1 MIEWQNK
8 MIALA
13 KRPTHERAKLFAEI
27 EAEVEH
33 EKTSGSGPSTPTLAI
48 LLMPA
53 YSSVLVAN
61 SRYEAELGAM
71 ILLVAAERSRKK
83 TGHWPSSFDSF
94 DRTILPEVPLDPM
107 SGKPYL
113 SFQKDG
119 RIVIYSVGLNLQ
131 DEKGA
136 NDPKNPTGTPDDIA
150 ATAWDAEHRKPSAR

>member
-1 MIEWQNK
+1 
-8 MIALA
+8 
-13 KRPTHERAKLFAEI
+13 
-27 EAEVEH
+27 
-33 EKTSGSGPSTPTLAI
+33 
-48 LLMPA
+48 
-53 YSSVLVAN
+53 
-61 SRYEAELGAM
+61 M

-83 TGHWPSSFDSF
+83 TGHWPSSLDLF

-119 RIVIYSVGLNLQ
+119 RFVIYSVGLNLQ